1 MSPVFESIENVPEP
15 VLAVS
20 SLCALARKLVKRI
33 ARSVIRTVRA
43 KGMPSRSC
51 IGGIFQ
57 RINNH
62 PPLPNNSVGEFSFRG
77 YAIWQ
82 LDVFEAL
89 GAEKLDC
96 FDRSQQGISQ
106 SPDNHSNVV

>member
-1 MSPVFESIENVPEP
+1 MRAVFESVENVPKP

-20 SLCALARKLVKRI
+20 SLRALARKLVKRI
-33 ARSVIRTVRA
+33 ARSVIRTVLA

-51 IGGIFQ
+51 IARIFQ
-57 RINNH
+57 RINHH
-62 PPLPNNSVGEFSFRG
+62 PPLPNNVVVEFSFRG
-77 YAIWQ
+77 DAIWQ

-96 FDRSQQGISQ
+96 FDRPQQGISQ
-106 SPDNHSNVV
+106 SPDNHSDSF